1 MRLVTGTRSVRMS
14 LAGAALGFG
23 LAGMAAPVAAAEPVV
38 PGEPVAPVP
47 LEVPPP
53 PAADPA
59 VLAAPA
65 ALAQAAAPALLTPA
79 EGTSHLP
86 SPDSLPPGT
95 TQTAPEHSTLD
106 YLKDVWKALRTEE
119 VSASDALL
127 LLAQR
132 PVNNTKVADSVPQSQ
147 SGPAGPPVA
156 VPPPAAPAVPV
167 EDRGAAPA
175 HAAPAA
181 EASAPVP
188 PLPVPAG

>member
-1 MRLVTGTRSVRMS
+1 MRLVTGTRSVRVS
-14 LAGAALGFG
+14 LAGAVLGFG
-23 LAGMAAPVAAAEPVV
+23 LACVAAPVAAAEPVV
-38 PGEPVAPVP
+38 PGEPVVPVP

-59 VLAAPA
+59 
-65 ALAQAAAPALLTPA
+65 ALAQAAAPAALTPA

-147 SGPAGPPVA
+147 SGTAGPPVA
-156 VPPPAAPAVPV
+156 VPLPAAPAVPAA
-167 EDRGAAPA
+167 DPGAAPPQT
-175 HAAPAA
+175 AAAA